1 MKEMAVGELKS
12 RFSKILEEVK
22 QGHKIGILYG
32 RIKKPVA
39 MIVPYTEEK
48 IIERKIGILDGK
60 MKIEFKDDFEITT
73 EELVD
78 IK

>member
-1 MKEMAVGELKS
+1 MKEMAVGEVKTQ
-12 RFSKILEEVK
+12 FPKILEEVK
-22 QGHKIGILYG
+22 KGHKIGILYG
-32 RIKKPVA
+32 RTKKPVA
-39 MIVPYTEEK
+39 MIVPYIEEK

-73 EELVD
+73 EELLG